1 MESSPSFVFVGGL
14 RRVFGSDGT
23 SRVITPIF
31 GLSYLFRVPLMIFRG
46 LFKKKQQA
54 ETKQLDVLYQSI
66 THIMPYAQIDW
77 EKKIQVVQKTSR
89 FQACALLVSGTFH
102 QSMFFFWQMFV
113 LQRTPLQIQV
123 RSSMKHGIQL
133 ALEHRRRF
141 APWKNPGVFFFP
153 EAETIEIGDPRSQRK
168 GEGCSCWGAKICKP
182 PSFLGGL
189 QTNQHRVCWNFW
201 VANFY
206 DFVDLAFCC
215 Y

>member
-102 QSMFFFWQMFV
+102 QSMVFFWQMFV

-141 APWKNPGVFFFP
+141 VP
-153 EAETIEIGDPRSQRK
+153 
-168 GEGCSCWGAKICKP
+168 
-182 PSFLGGL
+182 
-189 QTNQHRVCWNFW
+189 
-201 VANFY
+201 
-206 DFVDLAFCC
+206 
-215 Y
+215 